1 MLAALALVCCR
12 PAAAAPGLYGMT
24 SLSLTELRPKDMQTG
39 VPVAAPGERI
49 LGLRIGIGYET
60 DDPRFAYECTLASPG
75 RVEAAGG
82 GSSAAWSIRAY
93 GCSALY
99 QPPMDDSTSWLLKGG
114 AQRVSLDLTTTSNLL
129 AESDWAPSLALG
141 IKTDLSQ
148 VVGWRFEYERLFNV
162 GREKT
167 TGTFAVDT
175 LLLSLYYKFK

>member
-1 MLAALALVCCR
+1 
-12 PAAAAPGLYGMT
+12 
-24 SLSLTELRPKDMQTG
+24 
-39 VPVAAPGERI
+39 
-49 LGLRIGIGYET
+49 
-60 DDPRFAYECTLASPG
+60 
-75 RVEAAGG
+75 
-82 GSSAAWSIRAY
+82 
-93 GCSALY
+93 
-99 QPPMDDSTSWLLKGG
+99 MDDSTSWLLKGG